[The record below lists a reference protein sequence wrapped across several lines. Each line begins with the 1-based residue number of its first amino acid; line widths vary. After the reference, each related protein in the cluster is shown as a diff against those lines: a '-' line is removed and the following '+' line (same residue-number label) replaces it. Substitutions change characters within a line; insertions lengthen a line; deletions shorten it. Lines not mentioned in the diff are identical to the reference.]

1 MTLSDKL
8 FHVTRYVL
16 TTKLRKTLS
25 RPLGVLVSGNEDECN
40 RILKQVIAKETPTK
54 VILVGDTVSRNAA
67 QRGIRV
73 DLMIIDNLE
82 KRIRAKTYAF
92 EPKRRIKTRNLAGM
106 IEAQAREA
114 VEQAVLGRGDLVE
127 VDGEEDLLAII
138 AVQTSPLGSL
148 VVYGQPGEGIVLV
161 RVSETKKA
169 EAQAI
174 LDQMEKKD

>member
-1 MTLSDKL
+1 MT
-8 FHVTRYVL
+8 TYVL
-16 TTKLRKTLS
+16 TARLRKTLS
-25 RPLGVLVSGNEDECN
+25 RPLGVLVAGNEDECN
-40 RILKQVIAKETPTK
+40 RTLEQVVAKEKPTK

-67 QRGIRV
+67 QRGIRA

-82 KRIRAKTYAF
+82 KRTKAKTYAF

-114 VEQAVLGRGDLVE
+114 VEQAVLGGGDLIE

-161 RVSETKKA
+161 RVSEAKKA

-174 LDQMEKKD
+174 LDQMEKRD

>member
-1 MTLSDKL
+1 M
-8 FHVTRYVL
+8 HVTTYVL

-25 RPLGVLVSGNEDECN
+25 RPLGVLVAGNEDECN
-40 RILKQVIAKETPTK
+40 RTLKQIIVKENPTK

-67 QRGIRV
+67 QRGIRA

-82 KRIRAKTYAF
+82 KRAKAKTYAF

-106 IEAQAREA
+106 IEAQARGA
-114 VEQAVLGRGDLVE
+114 VEQAVLGGGDLIE

-161 RVSETKKA
+161 RVSGAKKA

-174 LDQMEKKD
+174 LDQMEKRE

>member
-1 MTLSDKL
+1 MALSDKL
-8 FHVTRYVL
+8 FRVTTYVL
-16 TTKLRKTLS
+16 TTNLRKTLS
-25 RPLGVLVSGNEDECN
+25 RPLGVLVAGNEDECN
-40 RILKQVIAKETPTK
+40 RILKEVIAKENPTK

-67 QRGIRV
+67 QSGIRA

-82 KRIRAKTYAF
+82 KRTRAKSYAF
-92 EPKRRIKTRNLAGM
+92 EPKRRIKTRNSAGM

-114 VEQAVLGRGDLVE
+114 VERGVFGGGDLIEVE
-127 VDGEEDLLAII
+127 GEEDLLAII

-174 LDQMEKKD
+174 LDRMEKID

>member
-1 MTLSDKL
+1 
-8 FHVTRYVL
+8 VTTYVL

-25 RPLGVLVSGNEDECN
+25 RPLGVLVAGNEDECN
-40 RILKQVIAKETPTK
+40 RTLKQIIAEENPTK

-67 QRGIRV
+67 QSGIRV

-82 KRIRAKTYAF
+82 KRNRAKTYAF

-114 VEQAVLGRGDLVE
+114 VEQAVLGGGDLVE
-127 VDGEEDLLAII
+127 VDGEEDLLAIV
-138 AVQTSPLGSL
+138 AVQTSPIGSL

-161 RVSETKKA
+161 RVSGAKKA

-174 LDQMEKKD
+174 LDQMEKRE

>member
-1 MTLSDKL
+1 
-8 FHVTRYVL
+8 
-16 TTKLRKTLS
+16 
-25 RPLGVLVSGNEDECN
+25 
-40 RILKQVIAKETPTK
+40 LKQVIAKENPTK

-67 QRGIRV
+67 QRGIRA

-82 KRIRAKTYAF
+82 KRTRAKTYAF
-92 EPKRRIKTRNLAGM
+92 EPKRKIKTKNPAGM

-114 VEQAVLGRGDLVE
+114 IEQAVLGAGDLVE

-161 RVSETKKA
+161 RVSETKKT
-169 EAQAI
+169 EAQEI
-174 LDQMEKKD
+174 LDQMEKIG